1 MKALTLCKIQS
12 CIYLFII
19 IFSLQHFFFRE
30 FNYAFD
36 GYEIMVSG
44 IIGVSFISV
53 LISVVILIRQ
63 GVVFINRKNIREIE
77 MKYLVLNLVLY
88 YGTLISSLC
97 LSGEIRH

>member
-1 MKALTLCKIQS
+1 M
-12 CIYLFII
+12 
-19 IFSLQHFFFRE
+19 
-30 FNYAFD
+30 
-36 GYEIMVSG
+36 
-44 IIGVSFISV
+44 GVSFISV

>member
-1 MKALTLCKIQS
+1 
-12 CIYLFII
+12 
-19 IFSLQHFFFRE
+19 
-30 FNYAFD
+30 
-36 GYEIMVSG
+36 MVSG
-44 IIGVSFISV
+44 IMGVSFISV

>member
-1 MKALTLCKIQS
+1 MKALTVCKTQS

-30 FNYAFD
+30 FNYGFD
-36 GYEIMVSG
+36 GYEGMVSG
-44 IIGVSFISV
+44 IMAASFITV
-53 LISVVILIRQ
+53 LISVIVLIRQ
-63 GVVFINRKNIREIE
+63 GVIFINRKNIRKTEI
-77 MKYLVLNLVLY
+77 KYLVLNLVLY